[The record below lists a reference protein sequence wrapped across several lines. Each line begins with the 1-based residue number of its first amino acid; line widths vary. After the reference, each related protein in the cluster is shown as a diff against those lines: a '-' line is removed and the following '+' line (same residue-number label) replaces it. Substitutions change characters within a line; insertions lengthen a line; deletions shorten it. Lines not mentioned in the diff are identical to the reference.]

1 MVTASPQD
9 HRSPRVQGIRE
20 HLERARFFVSLAR
33 EQKQTEAAYRLR
45 LAAVYSCR
53 AIADLMLEAAEKQ
66 EVKAFTD
73 PDPKVNRKNLE
84 NDISKKLPFYSLL
97 EHIRIHDFHRFGITP
112 PDPAV
117 RKVMLGGPVKL
128 TAQKGMVAMRITPK
142 GVEVVT
148 TGGSKATMQR
158 PLLNEDGAFFDDQL
172 SKYVSLDEV
181 LDSFLSKAPD
191 TISEFEKSVA

>member
-1 MVTASPQD
+1 M
-9 HRSPRVQGIRE
+9 QGIRE
-20 HLERARFFVSLAR
+20 HFERARFFVSLAQ

-66 EVKAFTD
+66 EVKALTD
-73 PDPKVNRKNLE
+73 PDPKVNRKKLE
-84 NDISKKLPFYSLL
+84 EHISKKLPFYTLL

-112 PDPAV
+112 PDPAARRV
-117 RKVMLGGPVKL
+117 VLGGPVKL

-148 TGGSKATMQR
+148 TGGSKATLQR

-181 LDSFLSKAPD
+181 LDTFLSKAPD
-191 TISEFEKSVA
+191 AIAEFEKSVA